1 MGMKRHEA
9 IKLYV
14 TYVWDSGDVIN
25 KEITRLQS
33 APGQGTSYM
42 VGEHRISGLRTKA
55 AKQLGEKFDVRDFH
69 FNVLGHGSL
78 PMTYLS
84 TKIDEYIKRNSKG

>member
-9 IKLYV
+9 LVLYEK
-14 TYVWDSGDVIN
+14 YVWDSGDVIN

-42 VGEHRISGLRTKA
+42 VGEHRISGLRKKA
-55 AKQLGEKFDVRDFH
+55 AEQLGEKFDVRDFH
-69 FNVLGHGSL
+69 FNVLGKGPL

-84 TKIDEYIKRNSKG
+84 TKINEYIKKNSKG